1 MAGAVANV
9 SKQLEQVSAALAVCL
24 RSFTLKIEFTVA
36 CAFNLL
42 F

>member
-1 MAGAVANV
+1 MASAVANV

-24 RSFTLKIEFTVA
+24 RSLTLKIEFKVA